1 MSEQKSI
8 EGREIKIDR
17 KGHKWWLK
25 TGLTWGLLMWVA
37 MSIILPIYKDIQ
49 FSPRF
54 ILINLPI
61 CLICGLIFGFG
72 IKLIKQFL
80 PPPDQEN
87 H

>member
-1 MSEQKSI
+1 MSGQKSTEE
-8 EGREIKIDR
+8 EGSSDFRA
-17 KGHKWWLK
+17 GHKWWVK